1 MFDEF
6 RRSLVEQ
13 DRSPLT
19 LKGYLSD
26 LRSFADWFE
35 WKNDEKFSPE
45 SVTPTDLR
53 EYKQYQSK
61 EKKYLAN
68 TIGRHFSSLNVYFNW
83 AVSEKLIETNPAKG
97 IKSIKQTTTTPRWLD
112 KKEQFA
118 LRRAME
124 KDLQIARL
132 RYPKR
137 WAGRQRDFSMVTILL
152 NTGLR
157 LAETVNLELGDIQL
171 SERKGSVLVRHGK
184 GDKQRRIPLNAD
196 ARKALQDWL
205 EIRPKISGNDFVFVA
220 LESEANGSLS
230 HRTVQRIVRRYGQD
244 AGLPDLSPHILR
256 HTFAKNLVNNGVSLE
271 KVAAL
276 LGHSSLETTRIYI
289 TPSAQDLAQAVSKLE
304 LQS

>member
-1 MFDEF
+1 MFTKFENF
-6 RRSLVEQ
+6 LKEQ

-26 LRSFADWFE
+26 LHFFADWFE

-45 SVTPTDLR
+45 AVTPTDLR
-53 EYKQYQSK
+53 EYKQHLSK
-61 EKKYLAN
+61 EKKHLAN
-68 TIGRHFSSLNVYFNW
+68 TVSRHFSSFKVYFNW
-83 AVSEKLIETNPAKG
+83 AVSEKLIEANPAKG
-97 IKSIKQTTTTPRWLD
+97 IKSIKQNTTTPRWLD

-124 KDLQIARL
+124 KDLQLALL
-132 RYPKR
+132 RYPRR
-137 WAGRQRDFSMVTILL
+137 WAGRQRDFSMVTLML

-157 LAETVNLELGDIQL
+157 LAELVSLELGDIQL
-171 SERKGSVLVRHGK
+171 SERKGSILVRHGK

-196 ARKALQDWL
+196 ARKTLQNWL
-205 EIRPKISGNDFVFVA
+205 EIRPETPKNSFLFIA

-289 TPSAQDLAQAVSKLE
+289 TPSAQDLAQAVSKIE
-304 LQS
+304 F

>member
-6 RRSLVEQ
+6 RRFLVEQ
-13 DRSPLT
+13 DRSSLT

-26 LRSFADWFE
+26 LHFFADWFE
-35 WKNDEKFSPE
+35 WKNDEEFSPE
-45 SVTPTDLR
+45 ATTPTDLR
-53 EYKQYQSK
+53 EYKQYLSM
-61 EKKYLAN
+61 EKKHLAN
-68 TIGRHFSSLNVYFNW
+68 TISRHFASLNVYFNW

-97 IKSIKQTTTTPRWLD
+97 IKRIKQTTIIPRWSD
-112 KKEQFA
+112 KKEQFS

-132 RYPKR
+132 RYLKR
-137 WAGRQRDFSMVTILL
+137 WAGRQRDFSMVTLML

-157 LAETVNLELGDIQL
+157 LAELVNLELGDIQL

-196 ARKALQDWL
+196 ARKALQNWL
-205 EIRPKISGNDFVFVA
+205 EIRPKTPGNNFLFIA

-256 HTFAKNLVNNGVSLE
+256 HTFAKNLVNSNVSLE

-289 TPSAQDLAQAVSKLE
+289 TPSAEDLAQAVSKIE
-304 LQS
+304 L

>member
-1 MFDEF
+1 MFDTFEN
-6 RRSLVEQ
+6 SLEEK

-26 LRSFADWFE
+26 LHFFANWFE
-35 WKNDEKFSPE
+35 WKNNEKFSPE
-45 SVTPTDLR
+45 AVTPTDLR
-53 EYKQYQSK
+53 EYKQHLSK

-68 TIGRHFSSLNVYFNW
+68 TIGRYFSSLNVYFNW

-97 IKSIKQTTTTPRWLD
+97 IKNIKQNTTTPRWLD

-137 WAGRQRDFSMVTILL
+137 WAGRQRDFSMVTLML

-157 LAETVNLELGDIQL
+157 LAELVNLELGDIQL

-205 EIRPKISGNDFVFVA
+205 EIRPKISGNDFLFIA

-244 AGLPDLSPHILR
+244 ADLPDLSPHILR
-256 HTFAKNLVNNGVSLE
+256 HTFAKNLVNSGVSLE

-304 LQS
+304 I